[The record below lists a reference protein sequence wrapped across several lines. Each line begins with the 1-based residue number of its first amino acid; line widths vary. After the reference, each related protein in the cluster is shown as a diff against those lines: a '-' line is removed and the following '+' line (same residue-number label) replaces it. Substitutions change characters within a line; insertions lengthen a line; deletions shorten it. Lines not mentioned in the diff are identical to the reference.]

1 MRTLHV
7 LLATA
12 IVVAGSPI
20 TAQMDRA
27 GLRERLRA
35 RMAESD
41 NTSLPTGVDRRTL
54 ATGGSTRDYLLLDAR
69 RDKTP
74 APLVI
79 ALHGGG
85 GNGKTMVP
93 RWADKAR
100 AEGIVVAFPDGVGR
114 DGRMATWNAGGCCG
128 QAMATKSDDVGF
140 IGALIDELV
149 RSGVA
154 DPKRVYVT
162 GMSNGGMLTHK
173 VAIALSGKIAAAAVV
188 AGAMF
193 GDEAAPA
200 GPVPVMIMHGVKDQ
214 IVPYAG
220 GPSPVGFVASAQSRD
235 FQAVEKTVAFWVKAD
250 GCATPSKASPAGEV
264 QTQDWSSCSAGSEVL
279 FYRLASAT
287 HTWPG
292 AKAPAGASRILEMT
306 PYDAIDATD
315 AAWTF
320 FKRHVRS

>member
-1 MRTLHV
+1 MRSISILLTGA
-7 LLATA
+7 LLATSC
-12 IVVAGSPI
+12 AGI
-20 TAQMDRA
+20 AQER
-27 GLRERLRA
+27 GNLRERLRA
-35 RMAESD
+35 RMAAARDQAVPQGVEQR
-41 NTSLPTGVDRRTL
+41 SLAVDGASR
-54 ATGGSTRDYLLLDAR
+54 SYLMLDAR
-69 RDKTP
+69 RGSGP

-85 GNGKTMVP
+85 GSGKTMVP

-100 AEGIVVAFPDGVGR
+100 AEGLVVAFPDGVGR

-128 QAMATKSDDVGF
+128 MAMSSHSDDAGF
-140 IGALIDELV
+140 ISALIDDLV

-173 VAIALSGKIAAAAVV
+173 VAIALSGKIAAAGVI

-193 GDEAAPA
+193 GDEAPPA
-200 GPVPVMIMHGVKDQ
+200 NPVPILIMHGVKDQ
-214 IVPYAG
+214 IVPFTG

-235 FQAVEKTVAFWVKAD
+235 FQPVEKAVGFWVKAD
-250 GCATPSKASPAGEV
+250 GCTGAPKTSPAGEV
-264 QTQDWSSCSAGSEVL
+264 QTQDWSDCKSGSEVL

-292 AKAPAGASRILEMT
+292 AKAPEGATRMLEMT

-315 AAWTF
+315 VAWDF
-320 FKRHVRS
+320 FKRHARP

>member
-1 MRTLHV
+1 MRTLDV

-12 IVVAGSPI
+12 IVVAGSPL
-20 TAQMDRA
+20 TAQIDRA

-35 RMAESD
+35 RMAASD

-54 ATGGSTRDYLLLDAR
+54 ATGAATRDYLLLDAR
-69 RDKTP
+69 RDKAP

-193 GDEAAPA
+193 GDEAARGSGA
-200 GPVPVMIMHGVKDQ
+200 GTDHARREGPDRPLRRRPEPGRLRRQCPEPRFPGGGKD
-214 IVPYAG
+214 
-220 GPSPVGFVASAQSRD
+220 R
-235 FQAVEKTVAFWVKAD
+235 
-250 GCATPSKASPAGEV
+250 
-264 QTQDWSSCSAGSEVL
+264 
-279 FYRLASAT
+279 
-287 HTWPG
+287 
-292 AKAPAGASRILEMT
+292 RILGESRWLRDSVEDVSGRRGADPGLVLMLGRIGSAVLSPRLRH
-306 PYDAIDATD
+306 PYLARRKGAGRRQPDIGNDAL
-315 AAWTF
+315 
-320 FKRHVRS
+320 

>member
-1 MRTLHV
+1 MRTLYV
-7 LLATA
+7 LLATS
-12 IVVAGSPI
+12 IVIAGSPLV
-20 TAQMDRA
+20 A
-27 GLRERLRA
+27 GIGGESLRERLRA
-35 RMAESD
+35 RIAASD
-41 NTSLPTGVDRRTL
+41 NAPLPAGVDRRTL
-54 ATGGSTRDYLLLDAR
+54 ATGATTRDYLLLDAR
-69 RDKTP
+69 RDRKP

-85 GNGKTMVP
+85 GSGKTMVP
-93 RWADKAR
+93 RWSDKAR
-100 AEGIVVAFPDGVGR
+100 AEGLVVVFPDGIGR

-128 QAMATKSDDVGF
+128 QAMATKSDDIGF

-149 RSGVA
+149 RAGVA

-173 VAIALSGKIAAAAVV
+173 VAIGLPGKIAAAAVV

-193 GDEAAPA
+193 GDEPAPAAP
-200 GPVPVMIMHGVKDQ
+200 VPILVMHGARDQ

-250 GCATPSKASPAGEV
+250 GCAAAPQVSAAGEV
-264 QTQDWSSCSAGSEVL
+264 QTQDWTGCSGGSEVL

-292 AKAPAGASRILEMT
+292 AKPPAGATRMLEMT
-306 PYDAIDATD
+306 PYDAVDATD
-315 AAWTF
+315 AAWSF
-320 FKRHVRS
+320 FKRHVRP

>member
-1 MRTLHV
+1 MRIIHV
-7 LLATA
+7 LLATS
-12 IVVAGSPI
+12 IFVAGCPI
-20 TAQMDRA
+20 AAEIGGQ

-35 RMAESD
+35 RIAASD
-41 NTSLPTGVDRRTL
+41 NAPLPAGVDRRTL
-54 ATGGSTRDYLLLDAR
+54 VTGSATRDYLLIDAR
-69 RDKTP
+69 RHKSP

-93 RWADKAR
+93 RWADKAQ

-173 VAIALSGKIAAAAVV
+173 VALALSGKIAAAAVV

-250 GCATPSKASPAGEV
+250 ACATPPKASPAGEV
-264 QTQDWSSCSAGSEVL
+264 QTEDWSSCSAGSEVL

-306 PYDAIDATD
+306 RYDAIDATD

>member
-1 MRTLHV
+1 MRTLCVV
-7 LLATA
+7 LAAA
-12 IVVAGSPI
+12 IVAGGSPVA
-20 TAQMDRA
+20 AQSGRE
-27 GLRERLRA
+27 GLRAQLRA
-35 RMAESD
+35 RIAAAD
-41 NTSLPTGVDRRTL
+41 NAALPAGVDQRTL
-54 ATGGSTRDYLLLDAR
+54 PLAGAARTYLLLDAR
-69 RDKTP
+69 RDTSP

-100 AEGIVVAFPDGVGR
+100 AEGIVAVFPDGIGR

-140 IGALIDELV
+140 VGALIDDLV

-173 VAIALSGKIAAAAVV
+173 VAIALSGKVAAVAVV

-193 GDEAAPA
+193 GDEAPPA
-200 GPVPVMIMHGVKDQ
+200 APVPVMVMHGVKDQ
-214 IVPYAG
+214 IVPYTG
-220 GPSPVGFVASAQSRD
+220 GPSPVGFVASAQARD
-235 FQAVEKTVAFWVKAD
+235 FQPVEKTVAFWVKAD
-250 GCATPSKASPAGEV
+250 GCTGGPKASPAGEV
-264 QTQDWSSCSAGSEVL
+264 QMQDWTGCGGGAEVL

-292 AKAPAGASRILEMT
+292 AKVPAGATRMLEMT

-315 AAWTF
+315 AAWAF
-320 FKRHVRS
+320 FKRHVRP

>member
-1 MRTLHV
+1 MRTLYV

-12 IVVAGSPI
+12 IIAAGYPI
-20 TAQMDRA
+20 AAQADRD
-27 GLRERLRA
+27 GLRERIRA
-35 RMAESD
+35 RMAASS
-41 NTSLPTGVDRRTL
+41 NAPLPDGVDRRVL
-54 ATGGSTRDYLLLDAR
+54 ATGATTRDYLLLDAR
-69 RDKTP
+69 RDKAP

-93 RWADKAR
+93 RWANKAR

-149 RSGVA
+149 RSGIA
-154 DPKRVYVT
+154 DPNRIYVT

-173 VAIALSGKIAAAAVV
+173 VAIALSGKIAAAAAV

-193 GDEAAPA
+193 GDETAPVA
-200 GPVPVMIMHGVKDQ
+200 PVPMLVMHGAKDQ

-235 FQAVEKTVAFWVKAD
+235 FQAVEKTVAFWVRAD
-250 GCATPSKASPAGEV
+250 GCTAAPQVSAPGEV
-264 QTQDWSSCSAGSEVL
+264 QTQAWTGCKNGSEVL

-292 AKAPAGASRILEMT
+292 AKAPVGATRMLEMT
-306 PYDAIDATD
+306 PYDGIDATD
-315 AAWTF
+315 AAWAF
-320 FKRHVRS
+320 FKRHVRP

>member
-1 MRTLHV
+1 MRTLYV

-12 IVVAGSPI
+12 VAVAGSPI
-20 TAQMDRA
+20 AAQTDRP
-27 GLRERLRA
+27 GLREQLRA
-35 RMAESD
+35 RMAASD
-41 NTSLPTGVDRRTL
+41 NAPLPAGVDPRTL
-54 ATGGSTRDYLLLDAR
+54 AVGAATRNYLLLDAR
-69 RDKTP
+69 RDKAP

-128 QAMATKSDDVGF
+128 QAMATNSNDVGF

-188 AGAMF
+188 SGAMF
-193 GDEAAPA
+193 GDEGAPA
-200 GPVPVMIMHGVKDQ
+200 GPVPIMIMHGAKDQ
-214 IVPYAG
+214 VVPYAG
-220 GPSPVGFVASAQSRD
+220 GPSPIGFVASAQSRD
-235 FQAVEKTVAFWVKAD
+235 FQAVEKTVAYWVKAD
-250 GCATPSKASPAGEV
+250 GCTAAPKASPTGEV
-264 QTQDWSSCSAGSEVL
+264 QTQDWASCSAGSEVL

-292 AKAPAGASRILEMT
+292 AKAPAGATRMLEMT

-320 FKRHVRS
+320 FKRHVRP

>member
-12 IVVAGSPI
+12 IVVAGSPL
-20 TAQMDRA
+20 TAQIDRA

-35 RMAESD
+35 RMAASD

-54 ATGGSTRDYLLLDAR
+54 ATGAATRDYLLLDAR
-69 RDKTP
+69 RDKAP

-200 GPVPVMIMHGVKDQ
+200 GPVPVLIMHGVKDQ

-250 GCATPSKASPAGEV
+250 GCATPSKTSPAGEV